1 DRDCPGDRADGS
13 PAGRGKHEMTSNAEY
28 FARYEAIAA
37 ISRRMLTAARRA
49 LWNDLV
55 HLQEEYR
62 NLVDALKDAEAGV
75 RLDDAERLRKYA
87 LIRQILADDAAIRD
101 LANPRMANLS
111 ALFAG
116 RPTRVLKEL
125 YGAR

>member
-1 DRDCPGDRADGS
+1 
-13 PAGRGKHEMTSNAEY
+13 MTSNEKY

-37 ISRRMLTAARRA
+37 ISGRMLLAARCA
-49 LWNDLV
+49 LWDDLA

-62 NLVDALKDAEAGV
+62 VLVDALKDAEIGV
-75 RLDDAERLRKYA
+75 RLDDEGRARKYE

-101 LANPRMANLS
+101 LANPRLASLS
-111 ALFAG
+111 ALFTG
-116 RPTRVLKEL
+116 RPARVLKEL

>member
-1 DRDCPGDRADGS
+1 
-13 PAGRGKHEMTSNAEY
+13 MTSNAEY

-49 LWNDLV
+49 LWSDLV

-62 NLVDALKDAEAGV
+62 ILVEALRDAETGV
-75 RLDDAERLRKYA
+75 KLDEAERLRKYA
-87 LIRQILADDAAIRD
+87 LIRQILADDAAVRD
-101 LANPRMANLS
+101 LANPRMATLS

-116 RPTRVLKEL
+116 RSARVLKEL

>member
-1 DRDCPGDRADGS
+1 
-13 PAGRGKHEMTSNAEY
+13 MTSNAEY

-37 ISRRMLTAARRA
+37 ISCRMLMAARRA

-62 NLVDALKDAEAGV
+62 HLVEALRDAETGV
-75 RLDDAERLRKYA
+75 KLDEGERLRKYA

-101 LANPRMANLS
+101 LANPRMASLS

-116 RPTRVLKEL
+116 RPTHVLKEL

>member
-1 DRDCPGDRADGS
+1 
-13 PAGRGKHEMTSNAEY
+13 MTSNAEY
-28 FARYEAIAA
+28 FARYEAVAA
-37 ISRRMLTAARRA
+37 ISCRMLMAARRA
-49 LWNDLV
+49 LWNDLA

-62 NLVDALKDAEAGV
+62 HLVEALRNADYEVK
-75 RLDDAERLRKYA
+75 LDDAERLRKYA

-116 RPTRVLKEL
+116 RQTRVLKEL

>member
-1 DRDCPGDRADGS
+1 
-13 PAGRGKHEMTSNAEY
+13 MTSNAEY
-28 FARYEAIAA
+28 FARYEAVAA
-37 ISRRMLTAARRA
+37 ISCRMLMAARRA
-49 LWNDLV
+49 LWNDLA

-62 NLVDALKDAEAGV
+62 HLVEALRDADCDVK
-75 RLDDAERLRKYA
+75 LDDAERLRKYA

-116 RPTRVLKEL
+116 RQTRVLKEL

>member
-1 DRDCPGDRADGS
+1 
-13 PAGRGKHEMTSNAEY
+13 MTSNAEY
-28 FARYEAIAA
+28 LARYEAIAA
-37 ISRRMLTAARRA
+37 ISARMLIAARRT

-55 HLQEEYR
+55 SLQEEYR
-62 NLVDALKDAEAGV
+62 LMVDALKDAEFGV
-75 RLDDAERLRKYA
+75 KLDEVERARKYD
-87 LIRQILADDAAIRD
+87 LIRRILADDAAIRD

-116 RPTRVLKEL
+116 RPARVLKEL

>member
-1 DRDCPGDRADGS
+1 
-13 PAGRGKHEMTSNAEY
+13 MTSKAEY
-28 FARYEAIAA
+28 FARYEAIAVV
-37 ISRRMLTAARRA
+37 SRHMLLAARRA

-55 HLQEEYR
+55 DLQEEYR
-62 NLVDALKDAEAGV
+62 CLVDALKDADDGIS
-75 RLDDAERLRKYA
+75 LDEAERLRKYA

-101 LANPRMANLS
+101 LANPRMATLA

-116 RPTRVLKEL
+116 RPTRVLKEM

>member
-1 DRDCPGDRADGS
+1 
-13 PAGRGKHEMTSNAEY
+13 MTSNAEY

-37 ISRRMLTAARRA
+37 ISRRMLIAARRA

-55 HLQEEYR
+55 PLQEEYR
-62 NLVDALKDAEAGV
+62 NLVEALKGAENGV
-75 RLDDAERLRKYA
+75 KLDEAERLRKYA

-101 LANPRMANLS
+101 LANPRMATLS

-116 RPTRVLKEL
+116 RPTRLLKEL

>member
-1 DRDCPGDRADGS
+1 
-13 PAGRGKHEMTSNAEY
+13 MTSNVEY

-49 LWNDLV
+49 LWSDL
-55 HLQEEYR
+55 ET
-62 NLVDALKDAEAGV
+62 GV
-75 RLDDAERLRKYA
+75 KLDDAERMRKYA
-87 LIRQILADDAAIRD
+87 LICQILADDAAIRD

>member
-1 DRDCPGDRADGS
+1 
-13 PAGRGKHEMTSNAEY
+13 MTSNAEY

-55 HLQEEYR
+55 HLQEDYR
-62 NLVDALKDAEAGV
+62 KLVDALKDAETGV
-75 RLDDAERLRKYA
+75 RLDDSERLRKYA

>member
-1 DRDCPGDRADGS
+1 
-13 PAGRGKHEMTSNAEY
+13 MTSNADY
-28 FARYEAIAA
+28 FARYEAVAA
-37 ISRRMLTAARRA
+37 ISCRMLMAARRA
-49 LWNDLV
+49 RWNDLV
-55 HLQEEYR
+55 HLQDEYR
-62 NLVDALKDAEAGV
+62 QLVEALKDADAGV
-75 RLDDAERLRKYA
+75 KLDEAERLRKYA

-125 YGAR
+125 YGTR

>member
-1 DRDCPGDRADGS
+1 
-13 PAGRGKHEMTSNAEY
+13 MTSNAEY
-28 FARYEAIAA
+28 FARYEAVAA
-37 ISRRMLTAARRA
+37 ISCRMLMAARRA
-49 LWNDLV
+49 LWNDLA

-62 NLVDALKDAEAGV
+62 HLVEALRNADCDVK
-75 RLDDAERLRKYA
+75 LDDAERLRKYA

-101 LANPRMANLS
+101 LANPRMASLS

-116 RPTRVLKEL
+116 RQTRVLKEL

>member
-1 DRDCPGDRADGS
+1 
-13 PAGRGKHEMTSNAEY
+13 MTSNAEY
-28 FARYEAIAA
+28 FARYEAVAA
-37 ISRRMLTAARRA
+37 LSCQMLIAARRA
-49 LWNDLV
+49 LWTDLV
-55 HLQEEYR
+55 HLQDEYR
-62 NLVDALKDAEAGV
+62 HLVDALREADDGV
-75 RLDDAERLRKYA
+75 KLDETERLRKYA

>member
-1 DRDCPGDRADGS
+1 
-13 PAGRGKHEMTSNAEY
+13 MTSNAEY

-55 HLQEEYR
+55 HLQEDYR
-62 NLVDALKDAEAGV
+62 KLVDALKDAETGV
-75 RLDDAERLRKYA
+75 RLDDAERMRKYS

>member
-1 DRDCPGDRADGS
+1 
-13 PAGRGKHEMTSNAEY
+13 MTSNAEY

-37 ISRRMLTAARRA
+37 ISRRMLMVARRD

-62 NLVDALKDAEAGV
+62 HLVEALRDAESGV
-75 RLDDAERLRKYA
+75 KLDDSERLRKYE

-111 ALFAG
+111 ALFTG

>member
-1 DRDCPGDRADGS
+1 
-13 PAGRGKHEMTSNAEY
+13 MTSNADY

-37 ISRRMLTAARRA
+37 ISRGMLTAARRA
-49 LWNDLV
+49 LWSDLI

-62 NLVDALKDAEAGV
+62 SLVDALRDAETDV
-75 RLDDAERLRKYA
+75 KLDDAERLRKYA

>member
-1 DRDCPGDRADGS
+1 MSSKAD
-13 PAGRGKHEMTSNAEY
+13 Y

-37 ISRRMLTAARRA
+37 VSERMLCAARDSH
-49 LWNDLV
+49 WNDLIG
-55 HLQEEYR
+55 LQDEYR
-62 NLVDALKDAEAGV
+62 ILVDALKAADGGI
-75 RLDDAERLRKYA
+75 RLTVAERARKFE

-101 LANPRMANLS
+101 LASPCMARLS

-116 RPTRVLKEL
+116 TAQPSRVLQEL

>member
-1 DRDCPGDRADGS
+1 MSPIAD
-13 PAGRGKHEMTSNAEY
+13 Y

-37 ISRRMLTAARRA
+37 VSERMLCAARDAHWNA
-49 LWNDLV
+49 LIDLE
-55 HLQEEYR
+55 EEYR
-62 NLVDALKDAEAGV
+62 LLVDALKAADVGV
-75 RLDDAERLRKYA
+75 RLTADERARKFE

-101 LANPRMANLS
+101 LASPCMARLS

-116 RPTRVLKEL
+116 TARPAWVLQEL

>member
-1 DRDCPGDRADGS
+1 
-13 PAGRGKHEMTSNAEY
+13 MTSNAEY
-28 FARYEAIAA
+28 FARYEAVAA
-37 ISRRMLTAARRA
+37 ISCRMLMAARRA
-49 LWNDLV
+49 LWTDLV
-55 HLQEEYR
+55 HLQGEYR
-62 NLVDALKDAEAGV
+62 QLVDALKDADAGV
-75 RLDDAERLRKYA
+75 KLDEAERLRKYA

-101 LANPRMANLS
+101 LANPRMATLS

>member
-1 DRDCPGDRADGS
+1 
-13 PAGRGKHEMTSNAEY
+13 MTSNAEY
-28 FARYEAIAA
+28 FARYEAVAA
-37 ISRRMLTAARRA
+37 LSCRMLIAARRA
-49 LWNDLV
+49 LWDDLV

-62 NLVDALKDAEAGV
+62 HLVEALREADVGV
-75 RLDDAERLRKYA
+75 KLDEAERLRKYA

-101 LANPRMANLS
+101 LANPTMAHLS

>member
-1 DRDCPGDRADGS
+1 
-13 PAGRGKHEMTSNAEY
+13 MTSNKEY

-37 ISRRMLTAARRA
+37 ISSRMLTAAREA

-55 HLQEEYR
+55 PLQDEYR
-62 NLVDALKDAEAGV
+62 LLVDALKDAEGGV
-75 RLDDAERLRKYA
+75 KLSDTERVRKFD

-116 RPTRVLKEL
+116 RPARVLKEL

>member
-1 DRDCPGDRADGS
+1 
-13 PAGRGKHEMTSNAEY
+13 MTSNAQY

-37 ISRRMLTAARRA
+37 ISRHMLLAARRA
-49 LWNDLV
+49 LWSDLAV
-55 HLQEEYR
+55 LQEEYR
-62 NLVDALKDAEAGV
+62 HLVDALRDAESGV
-75 RLDDAERLRKYA
+75 KLDDSERLRKYA

>member
-1 DRDCPGDRADGS
+1 
-13 PAGRGKHEMTSNAEY
+13 MTSNNEEY

-37 ISRRMLTAARRA
+37 ISGRMLHAARRA
-49 LWNDLV
+49 LWTDLAE
-55 HLQEEYR
+55 LQDEYR
-62 NLVDALKDAEAGV
+62 NLVDVLTSAEHGV
-75 RLDDAERLRKYA
+75 ELNDAERLRKYD

-101 LANPRMANLS
+101 LANPRLAALS

-116 RPTRVLKEL
+116 RSARVLQEL

>member
-1 DRDCPGDRADGS
+1 
-13 PAGRGKHEMTSNAEY
+13 MTSNAEY

-37 ISRRMLTAARRA
+37 ISRRMLMAARRA

-55 HLQEEYR
+55 RLQDEYR
-62 NLVDALKDAEAGV
+62 NLVDALRDAETGV

-101 LANPRMANLS
+101 LANPRMATLS

-116 RPTRVLKEL
+116 RPTRLLKEL

>member
-1 DRDCPGDRADGS
+1 
-13 PAGRGKHEMTSNAEY
+13 MTSNAEY

-37 ISRRMLTAARRA
+37 ISRRMLMAARRA

-62 NLVDALKDAEAGV
+62 KLVDGLRDAETSV
-75 RLDDAERLRKYA
+75 RLDDTERVRKYA

-101 LANPRMANLS
+101 LANPRMVNLS

>member
-1 DRDCPGDRADGS
+1 
-13 PAGRGKHEMTSNAEY
+13 MTSNAEY
-28 FARYEAIAA
+28 FARYEAVAA
-37 ISRRMLTAARRA
+37 VSCRMLMAARRA
-49 LWNDLV
+49 LWNDLA

-62 NLVDALKDAEAGV
+62 HLVEALRNADCEVK
-75 RLDDAERLRKYA
+75 LDDAERLRKYA

-116 RPTRVLKEL
+116 RQTRVLKEL

>member
-1 DRDCPGDRADGS
+1 
-13 PAGRGKHEMTSNAEY
+13 MTSNAEY

-37 ISRRMLTAARRA
+37 ISARMLLAARRA

-55 HLQEEYR
+55 PLQEEYR
-62 NLVDALKDAEAGV
+62 HMVDALKDAETAV
-75 RLDDAERLRKYA
+75 RLDERERARKYD

-101 LANPRMANLS
+101 LANPRMATLS

-116 RPTRVLKEL
+116 RPARVLKEL

>member
-1 DRDCPGDRADGS
+1 
-13 PAGRGKHEMTSNAEY
+13 MTSNAEY
-28 FARYEAIAA
+28 FTRYEAIAA
-37 ISRRMLTAARRA
+37 ISCRMLIAARRA
-49 LWNDLV
+49 LWSDLL

-62 NLVDALKDAEAGV
+62 YLVDALRDAEMGV
-75 RLDDAERLRKYA
+75 RLDEGERLRKYA